1 MNFFC
6 DNKVAIEISHNLIE
20 HDRTKHI
27 KVDWHFIKQN
37 IEEKVIQFYF
47 VMLEDQF
54 IDMLTKAI
62 SRASITH

>member
-1 MNFFC
+1 MNLFC